1 MFAPANQPR
10 FTLTLEGVQNE
21 LKVLEFTGKEA
32 ISQPFHFVLELVSER
47 PDLEL
52 ESLLHRQAFLSF
64 GAQGCGIHG
73 QIYRVGQ
80 GDSGKRLTRYQ
91 VTLVPRLTY
100 LGHCINQRI
109 FQHKNVPDIIA
120 QILKDHGI
128 QRDAFEFQLG
138 SDYANREY
146 CVQYAESDL
155 AFIQR
160 LCAEVGIH
168 FHFQHSPDGHLLVFG
183 DDQTVFPR
191 LPESTLYLPGS
202 GMVASEPA
210 IKRFNVRVETRT
222 TAVTRRDYNFKKP
235 GLQLESRLDNEQLPV
250 LEDYHFPG
258 QFTDRDYGKK
268 LTQRTLERHGA
279 DFRQAEG
286 SSDQSALVCGH
297 FLQLAEHPRQAW
309 NDLWLITQIEHHARQ
324 PQVLEESATDDGEF
338 QGYRNTFLATPW
350 DVVFRPPLGPDK
362 PRMLGYQPAVVT
374 GPADSEIHCDEYGRV
389 KVQLAWDRD
398 GQLNEHSS
406 CWLRVA
412 TGWAHDRYGSVL
424 IPRVG
429 MEVLVGFV
437 DADADKPLVM
447 GCLPNA
453 ATPVPLDLPADKT
466 RSIFRSQSSPGG
478 GGYNE
483 LRIEDRKG
491 AEEIYLRA
499 QRNWTQHVL
508 NDQQVQVDNARSI
521 VVTGIARHELKADEQ
536 RITHGQRQTEVKQDD
551 HLLVSGDRHIRVASQ
566 TLSASQQFHVSAGQ
580 QVVIDGGASA
590 TIQAGGQWINIGPGG
605 IFSSV
610 PIQVGGAPMA
620 ALAAAPI
627 SPDVPLKL
635 AAAPAALLSAAQVMS
650 LKSDAPFCE
659 ECERCKD
666 GMCPSPN
673 TLTSGSKAS
682 STAPASTVEPGFH
695 IVEQGMSRSALES
708 ILFANSRARTSLPSA
723 RG

>member
-10 FTLTLEGVQNE
+10 FTLTVEGAQFD

-32 ISQPFHFVLELVSER
+32 ISQPFRFDLELVSER
-47 PDLEL
+47 PDLDL
-52 ESLLHRQAFLSF
+52 ESLLHCQAFLSF
-64 GAQGCGIHG
+64 DEDGSGIHG

-80 GDSGKRLTRYQ
+80 GDSGKRLTRYH
-91 VTLVPRLTY
+91 VSLVPRLAY
-100 LGHCINQRI
+100 LGHRINQRI
-109 FQHKNVPDIIA
+109 FQHQSVPQIVTK
-120 QILKDHGI
+120 ILKDHAI
-128 QRDAFEFQLG
+128 LRDAFEFRLG
-138 SDYANREY
+138 SDYPAREY

-168 FHFQHSPDGHLLVFG
+168 FHFQHSPNGHLLVFG

-191 LPESTLYLPGS
+191 LAEPTLYLPGS
-202 GMVASEPA
+202 GMAASAPA
-210 IKRFNVRVETRT
+210 IKRFTVRVETRT
-222 TAVTRRDYNFKKP
+222 SVVTRRDYDFTKP
-235 GLQLESRLDNEQLPV
+235 RLALQSRAESEQRPV

-258 QFTDRDYGKK
+258 QFTERETGKQ
-268 LTQRTLERHGA
+268 LAQRTLERHVA
-279 DFRQAEG
+279 DYRQAEG
-286 SSDQSALVCGH
+286 RSDQSALVSGH
-297 FLQLAEHPRQAW
+297 FLQLTEHPRQDL
-309 NDLWLITQIEHHARQ
+309 NDLWLLTAIEHRGRQ
-324 PQVLEESATDDGEF
+324 PQVLEESVTSDGDDF

-350 DVVFRPPLGPDK
+350 DVFFRPPMGPEK

-374 GPADSEIHCDEYGRV
+374 GPKDSEIHCDEYGRV

-398 GQLNEHSS
+398 GELNEHSS

-412 TGWAHDRYGSVL
+412 SGWAHDRYGSVL

-429 MEVLVGFV
+429 MEVLVGFI
-437 DADADKPLVM
+437 DSDADKPLVM

-508 NDQQVQVDNARSI
+508 NDQQVQVDNQRSV
-521 VVTGIARHELKADEQ
+521 VVTGLAKHELKADEQ

-551 HLLVSGDRHIRVASQ
+551 HLTVAGDRHIRVSNQAINAS
-566 TLSASQQFHVSAGQ
+566 AQFHVSAGQ

-610 PIQVGGAPMA
+610 PIVVGGAPMA
-620 ALAAAPI
+620 AMSAAPT
-627 SPDVPLKL
+627 VPGLPEKL
-635 AAAPAALLSAAQVMS
+635 AAAPAAILTAAQIMS
-650 LKSDAPFCE
+650 LKGDAPFCE

-666 GMCPSPN
+666 GVC
-673 TLTSGSKAS
+673 A
-682 STAPASTVEPGFH
+682 A
-695 IVEQGMSRSALES
+695 
-708 ILFANSRARTSLPSA
+708 
-723 RG
+723 

>member
-10 FTLTLEGVQNE
+10 FTLTLDGVQNE

-32 ISQPFHFVLELVSER
+32 ISQPFRFDLELVSEQ
-47 PDLEL
+47 PDLDL

-64 GAQGCGIHG
+64 DGEGSGIHG
-73 QIYRVGQ
+73 QMFRVGQ

-91 VTLVPRLTY
+91 VSLVPRLTY
-100 LGHCINQRI
+100 LGQRINQRI
-109 FQHKNVPDIIA
+109 FQHQSVPAIIA
-120 QILKDHGI
+120 QVLKDHGI

-138 SDYANREY
+138 SDYPEREY

-160 LCAEVGIH
+160 LCAEIGIH

-191 LPESTLYLPGS
+191 LPEPTLYLPGS
-202 GMVASEPA
+202 GMAATAPA
-210 IKRFNVRVETRT
+210 IKRFNVRLETRT
-222 TAVTRRDYNFKKP
+222 TAVARRDYDFRKP
-235 GLQLESRLDNEQLPV
+235 RLPLESRVDSEQRPV
-250 LEDYHFPG
+250 LEDYDFPG
-258 QFTDRDYGKK
+258 QFSDRESGKQ
-268 LTQRTLERHGA
+268 LTQRALERHGA

-286 SSDQSALVCGH
+286 RSDQSTLTSGH
-297 FLQLAEHPRQAW
+297 FLQLAEHPRHAW
-309 NDLWLITQIEHHARQ
+309 NDLWLITEIEHHGRQ

-350 DVVFRPPLGPDK
+350 DVSFRPPLGPDK

-374 GPADSEIHCDEYGRV
+374 GPNDSEIHCDEFGRV

-398 GQLNEHSS
+398 GQLDEHSS

-429 MEVLVGFV
+429 MEVLVGFI

-521 VVTGIARHELKADEQ
+521 VVSGIARHELKADEQ
-536 RITHGQRQTEVKQDD
+536 RITHGQRQTEIRQDD
-551 HLLVSGDRHIRVASQ
+551 HLLVTGDRHIRVTNQA
-566 TLSASQQFHVSAGQ
+566 LNASQQFHVSAGQ

-610 PIQVGGAPMA
+610 PIMVGGAPMA
-620 ALAAAPI
+620 TMSAVAI

-635 AAAPAALLSAAQVMS
+635 AAAPAALLSAAQILS
-650 LKSDAPFCE
+650 LKGDAPFCE

-666 GMCPSPN
+666 GVC
-673 TLTSGSKAS
+673 A
-682 STAPASTVEPGFH
+682 A
-695 IVEQGMSRSALES
+695 
-708 ILFANSRARTSLPSA
+708 
-723 RG
+723 

>member
-10 FTLTLEGVQNE
+10 FTLTLDGVQNE

-32 ISQPFHFVLELVSER
+32 ISQPFRFDLELVSER

-52 ESLLHRQAFLSF
+52 ENLLHRQAFLSF
-64 GAQGCGIHG
+64 DGQGSGIHG
-73 QIYRVGQ
+73 QIYRIGQ
-80 GDSGKRLTRYQ
+80 GDCGKRLTRYQ
-91 VTLVPRLTY
+91 VSLVPRLTY
-100 LGHCINQRI
+100 LGQRFNQRI
-109 FQHKNVPDIIA
+109 FQHKSVPAIIA
-120 QILKDHGI
+120 QVLKDHGI
-128 QRDAFEFQLG
+128 QRDAFKFQLG
-138 SDYANREY
+138 SDYPEREY

-155 AFIQR
+155 AFTQR
-160 LCAEVGIH
+160 LCAEIGIH

-183 DDQTVFPR
+183 DDQTVFPP
-191 LPESTLYLPGS
+191 LPEPTLYLPGS
-202 GMVASEPA
+202 GMAASAPA
-210 IKRFNVRVETRT
+210 IKRFNVRWETRT
-222 TAVTRRDYNFKKP
+222 TTVTRRDYDFHKP
-235 GLQLESRLDNEQLPV
+235 RLQLESRVDSEQLPV

-258 QFTDRDYGKK
+258 QFTDRESGKQ
-268 LTQRTLERHGA
+268 LTQRALERHAA
-279 DFRQAEG
+279 DYRLAEG
-286 SSDQSALVCGH
+286 RSDQSALVSGH
-297 FLQLAEHPRQAW
+297 FLQLAEHPRADW
-309 NDLWLITQIEHHARQ
+309 NVLWLVTEIEHQGRQ
-324 PQVLEESATDDGEF
+324 PQVLEESVTDDGGF

-350 DVVFRPPLGPDK
+350 SAPFRPPLGPDK
-362 PRMLGYQPAVVT
+362 PRMLGYQHAVVT
-374 GPADSEIHCDEYGRV
+374 GPSDSEIHCDEYGRV

-429 MEVLVGFV
+429 MEVLVGFI
-437 DADADKPLVM
+437 DADADKPVVM

-536 RITHGQRQTEVKQDD
+536 RITHGQRQTEIRQDD
-551 HLLVSGDRHIRVASQ
+551 HLLVTGDRHIRVNSQ
-566 TLSASQQFHVSAGQ
+566 ALNASQQFHVRAGQ

-620 ALAAAPI
+620 AMAAVAS

-635 AAAPAALLSAAQVMS
+635 AAAPAALLSTAQIFS

-659 ECERCKD
+659 ECERCKE
-666 GMCPSPN
+666 GVC
-673 TLTSGSKAS
+673 A
-682 STAPASTVEPGFH
+682 A
-695 IVEQGMSRSALES
+695 
-708 ILFANSRARTSLPSA
+708 
-723 RG
+723 

>member
-10 FTLTLEGVQNE
+10 FTLTIDGVQNE
-21 LKVLEFTGKEA
+21 LKVLEFTGTEA
-32 ISQPFHFVLELVSER
+32 ISQPYRFDLELVSER
-47 PDLEL
+47 PDIEL

-64 GAQGCGIHG
+64 DAYGSGIHG
-73 QIYRVGQ
+73 QIFRVGQ
-80 GDSGKRLTRYQ
+80 SDSGKRLTGYQ
-91 VTLVPRLTY
+91 VSLVPRLAY
-100 LGHCINQRI
+100 LGQRINQRI
-109 FQHKNVPDIIA
+109 FQHKSVPTIIA
-120 QILKDHGI
+120 QVFKDHGI
-128 QRDAFEFQLG
+128 QRDAFEFRLG
-138 SDYANREY
+138 SDYSPREY

-160 LCAEVGIH
+160 LCAEIGIH
-168 FHFQHSPDGHLLVFG
+168 YHFQHGPDGHLLVFG

-191 LPESTLYLPGS
+191 LPEPTLYLPGS
-202 GMVASEPA
+202 GMAADAPA
-210 IKRFNVRVETRT
+210 IKRFNVRLETRP
-222 TAVTRRDYNFKKP
+222 TAVTRRDYDFQKP
-235 GLQLESRLDNEQLPV
+235 RLSLESRVDSEQRPV

-258 QFTDRDYGKK
+258 RFIDREHGKQ
-268 LTQRTLERHGA
+268 LTQRTLERHNA

-286 SSDQSALVCGH
+286 KGDDSALVCGH
-297 FLQLAEHPRQAW
+297 FLRLAEHPHQAW
-309 NDLWLITQIEHHARQ
+309 NDLWLITQIEHRGRQ
-324 PQVLEESATDDGEF
+324 PQVLEESATSDDPDDF

-350 DVVFRPPLGPDK
+350 DVSFRPPLGPDK

-374 GPADSEIHCDEYGRV
+374 GPVDSEIHCDEFGRV
-389 KVQLAWDRD
+389 KVQLAWDRE

-429 MEVLVGFV
+429 MEVLVGFI

-447 GCLPNA
+447 SCLPNA

-521 VVTGIARHELKADEQ
+521 VVTGMARHELKADEQ
-536 RITHGQRQTEVKQDD
+536 RITHGQRQTEVKLDD
-551 HLLVSGDRHIRVASQ
+551 HLVVAGDRHIRVTSQ
-566 TLSASQQFHVSAGQ
+566 ALNASQQFHVSAGQ

-610 PIQVGGAPMA
+610 PIQVGGALMPAMA
-620 ALAAAPI
+620 ASPA
-627 SPDVPLKL
+627 SPDTPLKL
-635 AAAPAALLSAAQVMS
+635 VAAPAALLSAAQILS

-666 GMCPSPN
+666 GAC
-673 TLTSGSKAS
+673 A
-682 STAPASTVEPGFH
+682 A
-695 IVEQGMSRSALES
+695 
-708 ILFANSRARTSLPSA
+708 
-723 RG
+723 

>member
-10 FTLTLEGVQNE
+10 FTLTIDGVQNE
-21 LKVLEFTGKEA
+21 LKVLEFTGTEA
-32 ISQPFHFVLELVSER
+32 ISQPYRFDLELVSER
-47 PDLEL
+47 PDIEL

-64 GAQGCGIHG
+64 DAEGFDAQGSGIHG
-73 QIYRVGQ
+73 QIFRVGQ
-80 GDSGKRLTRYQ
+80 SDSGTRLTGYQ
-91 VTLVPRLTY
+91 VSLVPRLAY
-100 LGHCINQRI
+100 LGQRINQRI
-109 FQHKNVPDIIA
+109 FQNKNVPAIIA
-120 QILKDHGI
+120 QVFKDHGI

-138 SDYANREY
+138 SDYSPREY

-160 LCAEVGIH
+160 LCAEIGIH
-168 FHFQHSPDGHLLVFG
+168 YHFQHSPDGHLLVFG

-191 LPESTLYLPGS
+191 LPEPTLYLPGS
-202 GMVASEPA
+202 GMAADAPA
-210 IKRFNVRVETRT
+210 IKRFNVRLETRP
-222 TAVTRRDYNFKKP
+222 TAVSRRDYDFQKP
-235 GLQLESRLDNEQLPV
+235 RLSLESRVDSEQRPV

-258 QFTDRDYGKK
+258 QFIDREHGKQ
-268 LTQRTLERHGA
+268 LTQRTLERHNA

-286 SSDQSALVCGH
+286 KGDDSALVCGH
-297 FLQLAEHPRQAW
+297 FLHLADHPRQAW
-309 NDLWLITQIEHHARQ
+309 NDLWLITEIEHRGRQ
-324 PQVLEESATDDGEF
+324 PQVLEESATSDDPDDF

-350 DVVFRPPLGPDK
+350 DVSFRPPLGPDK

-374 GPADSEIHCDEYGRV
+374 GPVDSEIHCDEFGRV

-429 MEVLVGFV
+429 MEVLVGFI

-447 GCLPNA
+447 SCLPNA

-521 VVTGIARHELKADEQ
+521 VVTGMARHELKADEQ
-536 RITHGQRQTEVKQDD
+536 RITHGQRQTEVKLDD
-551 HLLVSGDRHIRVASQ
+551 HLVVVGDRHIRVTSQ
-566 TLSASQQFHVSAGQ
+566 ALNASQQFHVSAGQ

-610 PIQVGGAPMA
+610 PIQVGGALMPAM
-620 ALAAAPI
+620 AAAPA
-627 SPDVPLKL
+627 SPDTPLKL
-635 AAAPAALLSAAQVMS
+635 AAAPAALLSAAQILS

-666 GMCPSPN
+666 GVC
-673 TLTSGSKAS
+673 A
-682 STAPASTVEPGFH
+682 A
-695 IVEQGMSRSALES
+695 
-708 ILFANSRARTSLPSA
+708 
-723 RG
+723 

>member
-10 FTLTLEGVQNE
+10 FTLTLEGAQSD

-32 ISQPFHFVLELVSER
+32 ISQPYRFELELVSER
-47 PDLEL
+47 PDLDL
-52 ESLLHRQAFLSF
+52 ESLLHCQAFLNLDAEGS
-64 GAQGCGIHG
+64 GIHG
-73 QIYRVGQ
+73 QIYQVGQ
-80 GDSGKRLTRYQ
+80 GDSGKRLTRYH
-91 VTLVPRLTY
+91 VSLVPRLAY
-100 LGHCINQRI
+100 LGHRINQRI
-109 FQHKNVPDIIA
+109 FQHLSVPQIVV
-120 QILKDHGI
+120 QILKDHAI
-128 QRDAFEFQLG
+128 LRDAYEFRLSG
-138 SDYANREY
+138 DYPAREY

-168 FHFQHSPDGHLLVFG
+168 YHFQHSPDGHLLVFG
-183 DDQTVFPR
+183 DDQTVFLR
-191 LPESTLYLPGS
+191 LPEPALYLPGS
-202 GMVASEPA
+202 GMAAGTPA

-222 TAVTRRDYNFKKP
+222 SVVTRRDYNFEKP
-235 GLQLESRLDNEQLPV
+235 RLQLDSRAEAERRPV
-250 LEDYHFPG
+250 LEDYRFPG
-258 QFTDRDYGKK
+258 QFNERESGRQ
-268 LTQRTLERHGA
+268 LARRSLERHGA
-279 DFRQAEG
+279 DYRQAEG
-286 SSDQSALVCGH
+286 RSDQSALSSGH
-297 FLQLAEHPRQAW
+297 FLQLVEHPRTDW
-309 NDLWLITQIEHHARQ
+309 NDLWLLTAVEHHGRQ
-324 PQVLEESATDDGEF
+324 PQVLEESVTSDGEEF

-350 DVVFRPPLGPDK
+350 EVFFRPPLDSAK

-374 GPADSEIHCDEYGRV
+374 GPKDSEIHCDEYGRV

-398 GQLNEHSS
+398 GELNEHSS

-429 MEVLVGFV
+429 MEVLVGFI
-437 DADADKPLVM
+437 DSDADKPLVM

-483 LRIEDRKG
+483 LRIEDRQG

-508 NDQQVQVDNARSI
+508 HDQQVQVDNQRSI
-521 VVTGIARHELKADEQ
+521 VVTGLARHELKADEQ

-551 HLLVSGDRHIRVASQ
+551 HLSVAGDRHIRVNSQALTASG
-566 TLSASQQFHVSAGQ
+566 QFHVSAGQ

-610 PIQVGGAPMA
+610 SIQVGGAPMA
-620 ALAAAPI
+620 AMSAAPQ
-627 SPDVPLKL
+627 VPGLPEKRL
-635 AAAPAALLSAAQVMS
+635 TAPAAMLTAAQIMS
-650 LKSDAPFCE
+650 LKGNAPFCE

-666 GMCPSPN
+666 GVC
-673 TLTSGSKAS
+673 A
-682 STAPASTVEPGFH
+682 A
-695 IVEQGMSRSALES
+695 
-708 ILFANSRARTSLPSA
+708 
-723 RG
+723 